1 MSETQ
6 ICSRCHSECTLEYF
20 GKNRK
25 GKLFKTCC
33 HCRGKLLLKAEPLRS
48 ALNNTTDPVQRKILM
63 SDLVDHLLNLPKH
76 GEIRLIKNYKLRLP
90 TGEEFLEYIL
100 RTGCSIPTN
109 SSDEPP
115 PLVVSWC
122 DRETLWYYAHLDM
135 KLEDCTLVSDPVKYK
150 PFLGQ
155 KIPGWH

>member
-6 ICSRCHSECTLEYF
+6 ICSRCHSECTQEYF

-25 GKLFKTCC
+25 GKRFKTCC
-33 HCRGKLLLKAEPLRS
+33 HCRGKMRVNPEALRS
-48 ALNNTTDPVQRKILM
+48 ALNRTTDPVQRDILL
-63 SDLVDHLLNLPKH
+63 SDLINHFRNLPKH
-76 GEIRLIKNYKLRLP
+76 GKIRLIKNYKLRLP
-90 TGEEFLEYIL
+90 TGEEFLEYVL

-115 PLVVSWC
+115 PLIVSWC
-122 DRETLWYYAHLDM
+122 DRETIWSFPERDM
-135 KLEDCTLVSDPVKYK
+135 NLEDCTLVSDPLKYK

-155 KIPGWH
+155 RIRGWH